1 MQLFDKQAA
10 RAQVAEGRGEAE
22 LDHPVLLLGEEDEE
36 LVLLHGD
43 GLQPGGQGRPR
54 LLAHQA
60 RVQVNEGQQAV
71 NLLPNKG
78 KTEGEILPSGPNPL
92 QEVDISNDDSKF

>member
-1 MQLFDKQAA
+1 VQLFDKQAA
-10 RAQVAEGRGEAE
+10 WAQVAGGRGEAE
-22 LDHPVLLLGEEDEE
+22 LNNPVLLLGEEDEE
-36 LVLLHGD
+36 LVLLHGH

-60 RVQVNEGQQAV
+60 RVQVNEGQQPV

-78 KTEGEILPSGPNPL
+78 NTEGKKF
-92 QEVDISNDDSKF
+92 QRNDDSKF

>member
-1 MQLFDKQAA
+1 MKLGTGHLTTIPTSAATAHLGASVQLFDKQAP
-10 RAQVAEGRGEAE
+10 RAQVAGGRGEAE

-36 LVLLHGD
+36 LVLLHGH

-71 NLLPNKG
+71 NLVTK
-78 KTEGEILPSGPNPL
+78 
-92 QEVDISNDDSKF
+92 